1 MVRWGGVGCT
11 GEVRIER
18 EKRRE
23 GGNFFNVSGSE
34 PAEVS
39 RLSWLCKLP
48 RERWSAEG
56 RRGRVERGGYEGLR
70 WKERRERWLPFF
82 PPGGRLMLWGRVI
95 LGALLS
101 DKVGLGPGRRGKKR
115 APGPPRASSLD
126 SSALCQVSTGAQL
139 DELLL
144 KPLVI
149 ITYE

>member
-1 MVRWGGVGCT
+1 MGGCT

-56 RRGRVERGGYEGLR
+56 RRGRVRRWGGDEGLR
-70 WKERRERWLPFF
+70 WKRGGRDGCPFF
-82 PPGGRLMLWGRVI
+82 LQGEANA
-95 LGALLS
+95 LGES
-101 DKVGLGPGRRGKKR
+101 NPRG
-115 APGPPRASSLD
+115 
-126 SSALCQVSTGAQL
+126 
-139 DELLL
+139 
-144 KPLVI
+144 PLV
-149 ITYE
+149 